1 MWKITTNG
9 VVILAG
15 IVSLARPTAHPLPSP
30 VAPFEHNSDPRFH
43 VLKKFFAASA
53 APAQEVS
60 HVFLQVAD
68 AYGLDWRLLPSIS
81 FIESCGGRT
90 ARNNNLFG
98 WDSGRADFPSLT
110 ASIQAVA
117 YRLTNSPL
125 YRGKPLDKILAT
137 YNPNAEYG
145 HKVKSVMRRIS
156 PVRVLRPGPTL

>member
-9 VVILAG
+9 LVILAG
-15 IVSLARPTAHPLPSP
+15 LVSVPKPITHQLLIPIPSLEYP
-30 VAPFEHNSDPRFH
+30 ADPRLD
-43 VLKKFFAASA
+43 VLRNFFAASA

-60 HVFLQVAD
+60 HIFLQVAD
-68 AYGLDWRLLPSIS
+68 TYGLDWRLLPSIS
-81 FIESCGGRT
+81 FVESGGGKT

-125 YRGKPLDKILAT
+125 YRDKPLDEILST
-137 YNPNAEYG
+137 YNPNADYAR
-145 HKVKSVMRRIS
+145 KVKWVMRKIS
-156 PVRVLRPGPTL
+156 PAEILHSRSTF